1 MIAYESACYMLHC
14 VHQKDIFKSSALA
27 PVDVKL
33 FGNWVC
39 EDVIKLRWSHSE
51 LVWAL
56 IHHNWIIRRKETKVE
71 KKGSW
76 KGRYKYWNCAA
87 TKQPTRSWKR

>member
-1 MIAYESACYMLHC
+1 M
-14 VHQKDIFKSSALA
+14 
-27 PVDVKL
+27 DVNL

-56 IHHNWIIRRKETKVE
+56 IHHDWIIREETNVE
-71 KKGSW
+71 KKGPW

-87 TKQPTRSWKR
+87 TEQPTGSYLRSGYL

>member
-1 MIAYESACYMLHC
+1 MRVLVTCCIVFA
-14 VHQKDIFKSSALA
+14 KDIFKSSALA
-27 PVDVKL
+27 LTSVKL

-56 IHHNWIIRRKETKVE
+56 IHHDWIIRRKRLMYEE
-71 KKGSW
+71 KGPW